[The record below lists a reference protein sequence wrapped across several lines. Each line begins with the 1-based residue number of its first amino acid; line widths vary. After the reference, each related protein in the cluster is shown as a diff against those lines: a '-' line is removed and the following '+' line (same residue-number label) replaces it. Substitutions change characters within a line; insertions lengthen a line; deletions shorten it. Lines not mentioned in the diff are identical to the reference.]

1 MTSQS
6 SIQSI
11 SGETGLSGKQIS
23 ALLAIALPLILKA
36 MTNNASSGQGASS
49 LLGAL
54 SQHANNNK
62 VSTAEQ
68 IKTADTQDGQKIIKH
83 IFGKDTDKV
92 VEQLAGETN
101 LSSDQV
107 NSVLSQ
113 IAPAM
118 MSNVNDAA
126 NQAKKGQSAKKTS
139 GIDLSDGFDMKD
151 VMGIVG
157 SVSSAKGSG
166 KGGGDLLSMLLKA
179 QK

>member
-1 MTSQS
+1 MSLINTLLGSMTSQS

-54 SQHANNNK
+54 SQHANTNK

-83 IFGKDTDKV
+83 IF
-92 VEQLAGETN
+92 Q
-101 LSSDQV
+101 
-107 NSVLSQ
+107 
-113 IAPAM
+113 
-118 MSNVNDAA
+118 
-126 NQAKKGQSAKKTS
+126 
-139 GIDLSDGFDMKD
+139 MK
-151 VMGIVG
+151 
-157 SVSSAKGSG
+157 
-166 KGGGDLLSMLLKA
+166 
-179 QK
+179 